1 MTTTTTVPAAGLTS
15 AEVAA
20 ARARGE
26 VNHASEAGSRGHL
39 SILRANLF
47 TLFNNF
53 LFAIGLTLLSL
64 GRTKDALVSVG
75 LGLLNSLIGT
85 VQEIRAKQKL
95 DRLRLLD
102 RVPCRVIRDGVE
114 QQVPPEDL
122 VRGDLIR
129 ITAGDQVVVDGP
141 VTGDGRLEVDE
152 SLLTGE
158 AEPVVKQAGDRLLSG
173 SLCLSGT
180 GFHIAEAV
188 GAHSNAG
195 ALTTTAKARTVERT
209 PLQRRIDFIVRL
221 IMLTVALMSA
231 AILAQ
236 AALKGLS
243 LVRVVQTAAVLSGL
257 VPYGLF
263 FLITISYAV
272 GAATIARRGAL
283 IQRINAV
290 ESLCNVDVLCT
301 DKTGTLTTGT
311 LRLEHIE
318 ILGDDDP
325 AEVRRLLG
333 AMARSTGGSNATIAA
348 IAAAL
353 PGAPLEV
360 DEEVPFSPERR
371 WSAVRGAGPAADLPP
386 GCYVLGAIESLREA
400 LPASAA
406 ALPAG
411 AAAPGKLLREA
422 LPAGV
427 AASGSRLR
435 AGAATLAGQGLRV
448 LLFAAASDPGA
459 DLRAADGE
467 PRLPALRPL
476 ALVALREEVRPGVT
490 EAIGELRGR
499 GVAVKIISGDDPRTV
514 AALARRLGIEGPEAR
529 TGADLEAMTP
539 EAFGEAVAH
548 GVVFGR
554 VTPRLKERMLA
565 ALRGQGRYTAMIG
578 NGVNDI
584 PSLKAANVGIAMGS
598 GNSVAR
604 DVADVILL
612 DDAFEALAP
621 AQREGRRIIAG
632 ITTSMYLYLA
642 RVSTS
647 ILVIIGVAILGLG
660 FPYEPAQVA
669 LVLFT
674 VGLPTMVLTAW
685 APPTAPDPSMIGSLT
700 RFVVPA
706 ALVTSVFG
714 VAVYAG
720 LYQLVRAVLPTTEV
734 PVGLLE
740 RFEEFGLVRSDTA
753 FTDQAATIVAQT
765 GLSVF
770 TSLSAFV
777 LILFLLPPWRMFAGW
792 TTVQTD
798 RRPAALVAVLL
809 AIFVVI
815 LIAPPLA
822 NYFSLIRDPAAFVAV
837 GVAFPP
843 WFITLRLFW
852 RYHLLE
858 RVLGLHDG
866 P

>member
-1 MTTTTTVPAAGLTS
+1 MTTAPARSTPAVGLTS
-15 AEVAA
+15 AQVAA
-20 ARARGE
+20 ARERGE
-26 VNHASEAGSRGHL
+26 VNHIAAAGSRGHL

-64 GRTKDALVSVG
+64 GRTKDAVVSVG
-75 LGLLNSLIGT
+75 LGLLNSLIGS

-102 RVPCRVIRDGVE
+102 RAPCRVIRDGVE
-114 QQVPPEDL
+114 QPVPPEE
-122 VRGDLIR
+122 VVHGDLIR

-141 VTGDGRLEVDE
+141 VTGDGRLELDE
-152 SLLTGE
+152 SLVTGE
-158 AEPVVKQAGDRLLSG
+158 AEPVVKQGGDRLLSG

-180 GFHIAEAV
+180 GFHLAEAV
-188 GAHSNAG
+188 GAHSNVG
-195 ALTTTAKARTVERT
+195 VMTTTARSLTVERT
-209 PLQRRIDFIVRL
+209 PLQRRIDLIVRL

-236 AALKGLS
+236 AALQGLS

-311 LRLEHIE
+311 LRLEHLE
-318 ILGDDDP
+318 VLGGGDP

-333 AMARSTGGSNATIAA
+333 ATVRSTGGGATIVA
-348 IAAAL
+348 IADAL
-353 PGAPLEV
+353 PGARLEV
-360 DEEVPFSPERR
+360 DEEVPFSPARR
-371 WSAVRGAGPAADLPP
+371 WSAVRGAGPAADPP
-386 GCYVLGAIESLREA
+386 RGCYVLGAIESLRD
-400 LPASAA
+400 

-411 AAAPGKLLREA
+411 AAA
-422 LPAGV
+422 
-427 AASGSRLR
+427 SGSRLH
-435 AGAATLAGQGLRV
+435 AEAAALAGQGLRV
-448 LLFAAASDPGA
+448 LLFAAAADP
-459 DLRAADGE
+459 DAALQGDDGE

-476 ALVALREEVRPGVT
+476 ALVALREELRPEVAET
-490 EAIGELRGR
+490 LGELRGR

-514 AALARRLGIEGPEAR
+514 AALARRIGIEGPEPR
-529 TGADLEAMTP
+529 TGAELEAMTP
-539 EAFGEAVAH
+539 EAFGDAVAH

-584 PSLKAANVGIAMGS
+584 PSLKTANVGIAMGS

-612 DDAFEALAP
+612 DDSFAALAP

-685 APPTAPDPSMIGSLT
+685 APPAAPEPGMIGSLA

-706 ALVTSVFG
+706 ALVTAVFG
-714 VAVYAG
+714 VGVYAG
-720 LYQLVRAVLPTTEV
+720 LYRLVQSVLPDTRV
-734 PVGLLE
+734 PVGLVE
-740 RFEEFGLVRSDTA
+740 RFEAFGLVRSDTA

-765 GLSVF
+765 GLTVF
-770 TSLSAFV
+770 TSLAAFV
-777 LILFLLPPWRMFAGW
+777 LILFLLPPWRAFAGW
-792 TTVQTD
+792 TTVQAD
-798 RRPAALVAVLL
+798 KRPAALVGALL

-822 NYFSLIRDPAAFVAV
+822 DYFSLIRDPAAFLAV

-843 WFITLRLFW
+843 WFLTLRLFW
-852 RYHLLE
+852 RHQLLE
-858 RVLGLHDG
+858 RALGLRDQ
-866 P
+866 

>member
-1 MTTTTTVPAAGLTS
+1 MSVPAAGLTS

-26 VNHASEAGSRGHL
+26 VNRVAAAGSRGHL

-102 RVPCRVIRDGVE
+102 RAPCTVIRDGLE

-141 VTGDGRLEVDE
+141 VAGDGRLEVDE

-158 AEPVVKQAGDRLLSG
+158 AEPVIKQSGDRLLSG

-188 GAHSNAG
+188 GARSNVG
-195 ALTTTAKARTVERT
+195 TLTTTARARTVERT

-301 DKTGTLTTGT
+301 DKTGTLTTGA

-318 ILGDDDP
+318 ILGGADP

-333 AMARSTGGSNATIAA
+333 AMVRSSTPSRNATIVALA
-348 IAAAL
+348 GAL
-353 PGAPLEV
+353 PGTRLRVE
-360 DEEVPFSPERR
+360 EEVPFSPERR
-371 WSAVRGAGPAADLPP
+371 WSAVRGAGPAGEPP
-386 GCYVLGAIESLREA
+386 GCYVLGAIESLR
-400 LPASAA
+400 A
-406 ALPAG
+406 ALPAD
-411 AAAPGKLLREA
+411 A
-422 LPAGV
+422 
-427 AASGSRLR
+427 AASGGRLH
-435 AGAATLAGQGLRV
+435 AEAATLAGQGLRV
-448 LLFAAASDPGA
+448 LLFAVASDPEA

-476 ALVALREEVRPGVT
+476 ALVALVEEIRSGVAET
-490 EAIGELRGR
+490 LGELRSR

-514 AALARRLGIEGPEAR
+514 AALARRIGIEGPEAR

-584 PSLKAANVGIAMGS
+584 PSLKTANVGIAMGS

-612 DDAFEALAP
+612 DDAFEAIAP
-621 AQREGRRIIAG
+621 AQREGRRIISG

-685 APPTAPDPSMIGSLT
+685 APPTAPEPGMIGSLA

-706 ALVTSVFG
+706 ALVTSIFG

-720 LYQLVRAVLPTTEV
+720 LYQLVRAVLPSTQV
-734 PVGLLE
+734 PVGLLA
-740 RFEEFGLVRSDTA
+740 RFEQFGLVRSDTA

-770 TSLSAFV
+770 TSVSAFA
-777 LILFLLPPWRMFAGW
+777 LILFLVPPWRMFAGW
-792 TTVQTD
+792 TTVQPD
-798 RRPAALVAVLL
+798 KRPAALVAVLM

-822 NYFSLIRDPAAFVAV
+822 NYFSLIRDPAAFLAV
-837 GVAFPP
+837 GAAFPP
-843 WFITLRLFW
+843 WFCTLRLFW

-858 RVLGLHDG
+858 RVLGLHDE

>member
-1 MTTTTTVPAAGLTS
+1 MDAMTTTTATSVPAAGLTS
-15 AEVAA
+15 AQVAA

-26 VNHASEAGSRGHL
+26 VNHVPAAGSRGHL

-102 RVPCRVIRDGVE
+102 RVPCKVIRDGLE
-114 QQVPPEDL
+114 QEVPPEEL

-129 ITAGDQVVVDGP
+129 ITAGDQVAVDGP
-141 VTGDGRLEVDE
+141 VTGDGRLELDE

-158 AEPVVKQAGDRLLSG
+158 AEPVIKQSGDRLLSG

-180 GFHIAEAV
+180 GFQIAEAV
-188 GAHSNAG
+188 GARSNVG
-195 ALTTTAKARTVERT
+195 TLTTTAKARTVDRT

-301 DKTGTLTTGT
+301 DKTGTLTTGA

-318 ILGDDDP
+318 ILGGDDP
-325 AEVRRLLG
+325 AEVRRLLA
-333 AMARSTGGSNATIAA
+333 AMVRSTSGSNATIVA
-348 IAAAL
+348 IAGAL
-353 PGAPLEV
+353 PGARLEV
-360 DEEVPFSPERR
+360 EEEVPFSPERR
-371 WSAVRGAGPAADLPP
+371 WSAVRGAGPASDPP
-386 GCYVLGAIESLREA
+386 RGCYVLGAIESLRDA
-400 LPASAA
+400 LPAGTAAAGSRLQTSAA
-406 ALPAG
+406 ALTG
-411 AAAPGKLLREA
+411 QGQQAP
-422 LPAGV
+422 
-427 AASGSRLR
+427 SSRLQ
-435 AGAATLAGQGLRV
+435 AEAAVLAGQGLRV
-448 LLFAAASDPGA
+448 LLFAAAADPDA
-459 DLRAADGE
+459 DLQAADGE

-476 ALVALREEVRPGVT
+476 ALVALREELRPGVT
-490 EAIGELRGR
+490 ETLGELRSR

-514 AALARRLGIEGPEAR
+514 AALARRIGIEGPEAR

-584 PSLKAANVGIAMGS
+584 PSLKSANVGIAMGS

-621 AQREGRRIIAG
+621 AQREGRRIISG

-685 APPTAPDPSMIGSLT
+685 APPTAPEPGMIGSLA

-706 ALVTSVFG
+706 ALVTAVFG
-714 VAVYAG
+714 VAVYAC
-720 LYQLVRAVLPTTEV
+720 LYELVRSVLPTTEV
-734 PVGLLE
+734 PVGLME
-740 RFEEFGLVRSDTA
+740 RFEEFGLVPSDTT

-770 TSLSAFV
+770 TSVSAFA
-777 LILFLLPPWRMFAGW
+777 LILFLVPPWRMFAGW
-792 TTVQTD
+792 TTVQPD
-798 RRPAALVAVLL
+798 KRPAALVAVLT

-822 NYFSLIRDPAAFVAV
+822 TYFSLIRDPAAFVAV

-843 WFITLRLFW
+843 WFLTLRLFW

-858 RVLGLHDG
+858 RVLGLH
-866 P
+866 